1 MSALT
6 ICECLIFTLLLLTVN
21 VKGFT
26 RAALPVDKDQANHSV
41 ANDWS
46 DL

>member
-1 MSALT
+1 MFALT
-6 ICECLIFTLLLLTVN
+6 ICECSIFTQLLLTGN

-26 RAALPVDKDQANHSV
+26 RAALPVDKDHANHSV

>member
-1 MSALT
+1 MFALT
-6 ICECLIFTLLLLTVN
+6 VCECLIFILLLLTVN

-26 RAALPVDKDQANHSV
+26 RAALPVGKDHVNHSV